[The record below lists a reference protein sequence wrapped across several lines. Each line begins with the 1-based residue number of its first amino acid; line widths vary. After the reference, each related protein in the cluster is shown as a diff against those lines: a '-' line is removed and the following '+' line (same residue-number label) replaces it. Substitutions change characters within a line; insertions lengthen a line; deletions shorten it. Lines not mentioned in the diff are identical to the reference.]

1 MAFVCERTARR
12 TVHPARHSLQLA
24 AAAET
29 TRTFECMVYE
39 NPLRDAIAKAP
50 VGEASGLVDGQLVI
64 PQGPGLGIEIDR
76 DVLDRLRVT

>member
-1 MAFVCERTARR
+1 MRADRVPGLGIVKGFMLTFTRR
-12 TVHPARHSLQLA
+12 

-39 NPLRDAIAKAP
+39 NPLRDALAKNP
-50 VGEASGLVDGQLVI
+50 VGEASGLVDGQLTI

-76 DVLDRLRVT
+76 DVLARLRVT